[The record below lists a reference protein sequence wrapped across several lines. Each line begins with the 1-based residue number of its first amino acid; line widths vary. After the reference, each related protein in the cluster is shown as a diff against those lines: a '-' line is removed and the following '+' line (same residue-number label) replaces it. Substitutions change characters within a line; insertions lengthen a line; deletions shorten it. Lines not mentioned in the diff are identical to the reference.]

1 MREILKF
8 AYKKSSNERSETGS
22 TKPRK
27 RAGGHAA
34 KRQWVG
40 LPEWALSNATAA
52 AAIVGAGLVAFVST
66 WFLLSPAVENVDRT
80 FLIVMIVGNVVIAAA
95 FSILVSV
102 RVWHVW
108 TERRHDRAGAHT
120 QMRLLSQ
127 FAAVAVLPALIAF
140 LFAFT
145 ILRTSLNDVFS
156 ERIETYQETV
166 RDLANTLVNTN
177 SAPIV
182 QTMANIATDVE
193 RLEASELGLEKTPIH
208 FKQYLRGRALLQNL
222 DAIYLMDGNGNF
234 LVRIDNTRAPYELP
248 PYEDW
253 SQIIAGTPGDAT
265 IGATTA
271 SYDMFRTIVK
281 LRAYD
286 GGLLIGFKK
295 IDPVSASRF
304 RSARAVVDDWEEAA
318 LGRSRYERVFLAGY
332 IVLAVIILFGAM
344 WLALG
349 AASRIVEPI
358 GRLVDMS
365 EKVSGGDLG
374 ARVEVYKDD
383 GELGGLARSINHM
396 TAQLQTQRNDLVE
409 TNRQFDNRRRFTEA
423 VLSGVSAGVV
433 GATRDGRITIAN
445 RPATEF
451 FDGVKGEVMG
461 ANLCDLLPEIEPLF
475 DRACAQPIGSV
486 SDQIEVERQ
495 GYVRTFNVRIG
506 GDNVDGEKNFV
517 ITFDDISE
525 LIGAQRSA
533 AWGDV
538 ARRIAHEIKNPLTP
552 IQLSAERLRRKYLNE
567 VSSREIFDKCTDTI
581 IRHVG
586 DIGRMVDEFS
596 SFARMPTPVVGNED
610 LRELVKA
617 AAFSQRV
624 AFPDIEF
631 QTNVT
636 DHSIDV
642 ECDGRL
648 IVQAIGNLVK
658 NASESV
664 AARMAAVDEPPG
676 KILIEVWAD
685 KRNAIINVY
694 DNGIGL
700 PKEYRHRLTEPYM
713 TTRAK
718 GTGLGLA
725 IVRKVIEDHGG
736 SITFEDT
743 VKLGPTGAN
752 VSLRMPFVQ
761 SDENSQARSQ
771 VEAAE

>member
-1 MREILKF
+1 MKSESPFPLEDHVVQPRESRHT
-8 AYKKSSNERSETGS
+8 ASAR
-22 TKPRK
+22 
-27 RAGGHAA
+27 

-40 LPEWALSNATAA
+40 LPQWALSNATAA
-52 AAIVGAGLVAFVST
+52 AAIIGAGLVAFVST
-66 WFLLSPAVENVDRT
+66 WFLLSPVVESVDRT
-80 FLIVMIVGNVVIAAA
+80 FLIIMIVGNILIAAA
-95 FSILVSV
+95 FAILVSA

-108 TERRHDRAGAHT
+108 SERQNARAGSHT
-120 QMRLLSQ
+120 QMRLLGQ

-156 ERIETYQETV
+156 ERIDTYKETV
-166 RDLANTLVNTN
+166 GDLANGLVNAN
-177 SAPIV
+177 SAPLV
-182 QTMANIATDVE
+182 QTMANIATDVD
-193 RLEASELGLEKTPIH
+193 RLETTGLGLEATPIH
-208 FKQYLRGRALLQNL
+208 FKQYLKGRALLRNL

-234 LVRIDNTRAPYELP
+234 LIRIEATPAPYELP
-248 PYEDW
+248 SFEDW
-253 SQIIAGTPGDAT
+253 SQIISAAPGDT
-265 IGATTA
+265 RLGAND
-271 SYDMFRTIVK
+271 SYGMFRAVVK
-281 LRAYD
+281 LNAYQ
-286 GGLLIGFKK
+286 GGLLLGFKK
-295 IDPVSASRF
+295 TDPGSASLF
-304 RSARAVVDDWEEAA
+304 RSARAVVDDWQEAA
-318 LGRSRYERVFLAGY
+318 LARSRYERVFLAGY

-396 TAQLQTQRNDLVE
+396 TAQLQTQRNDLIE

-433 GATRDGRITIAN
+433 GSSKDGRITIAN
-445 RPATEF
+445 RQAAEF
-451 FDGVKGEVMG
+451 FDIEEGSITGT
-461 ANLCDLLPEIEPLF
+461 LLHDLLPEIGPLF
-475 DRACAQPIGSV
+475 NRASFQSFGEV
-486 SDQIEVERQ
+486 SDQIEVERHGQ
-495 GYVRTFNVRIG
+495 VRSFNVRIV
-506 GDNVDGEKNFV
+506 GDNVAGEKNFV
-517 ITFDDISE
+517 ITFDDITE

-552 IQLSAERLRRKYLNE
+552 IQLSAERLRRKYLEE
-567 VSSREIFDKCTDTI
+567 VTSKDIFDKCTDTI

-610 LRELVKA
+610 LRELIKA
-617 AAFSQRV
+617 AVFSQRV
-624 AFPDIEF
+624 AFPDIDFE
-631 QTNVT
+631 TKLPNDNVV
-636 DHSIDV
+636 V

-658 NASESV
+658 NAGESV
-664 AARMAAVDEPPG
+664 GARVAANDSYPG
-676 KILIEVWAD
+676 KIKLELTVNSRGAFIEVF
-685 KRNAIINVY
+685 

-700 PKEYRHRLTEPYM
+700 PTEYRHRLTEPYM
-713 TTRAK
+713 TTRTK

-725 IVRKVIEDHGG
+725 IVRKVLEDHGG
-736 SITFEDT
+736 SISFQDT
-743 VKLGPTGAN
+743 TELGETGAR
-752 VSLRMPFVQ
+752 VALKLPFSQ
-761 SDENSQARSQ
+761 EGGNSQELSK
-771 VEAAE
+771 VDAAE